1 MTGLRASSLRTEFE
15 PRPALRRAPQQCDR
29 NGGVNILSRPLA
41 ALVLLL
47 SAPLLLGA
55 QSATS
60 PASTQTSTVII
71 QTAAG
76 DIYIALDHVRAP
88 KTSQNFLAYVDSGLF
103 SRMTFYRAS
112 ASRSDGSEGMI
123 QGGMGN
129 NLRGTMPPVP
139 HEPTYTTGLS
149 HVDGAVSMAYTSN
162 PGSART
168 EFFIVVGSP
177 IPSYDGVPGG
187 KPGYAVFGKVTKGMD
202 VVRRILKMPK
212 TKDARNAM
220 LEGSILVEPVA
231 ITRARRAP

>member
-1 MTGLRASSLRTEFE
+1 
-15 PRPALRRAPQQCDR
+15 
-29 NGGVNILSRPLA
+29 
-41 ALVLLL
+41 LL
-47 SAPLLLGA
+47 SAQPAASPPLG
-55 QSATS
+55 
-60 PASTQTSTVII
+60 QTSAVVI
-71 QTAAG
+71 QTAVG
-76 DIYIALDHVRAP
+76 DIHIALDHARAP

-103 SRMTFYRAS
+103 GRMTFYRAI
-112 ASRSDGSEGMI
+112 ATRSDGSEGMV

-168 EFFIVVGSP
+168 EFFIVVGGE

-212 TKDARNAM
+212 SKDARNAA

-231 ITRARRAP
+231 ITGARRMPRG

>member
-1 MTGLRASSLRTEFE
+1 MS
-15 PRPALRRAPQQCDR
+15 
-29 NGGVNILSRPLA
+29 ILSRPLV
-41 ALVLLL
+41 ALALLL
-47 SAPLLLGA
+47 TAPQLWGA
-55 QSATS
+55 QSATPATS
-60 PASTQTSTVII
+60 PRASTVVI
-71 QTAAG
+71 QTTAG
-76 DIYIALDHVRAP
+76 DIHIALDHARAP

-103 SRMTFYRAS
+103 SRMTFYRAI
-112 ASRSDGSEGMI
+112 ATRSDGSEGMV

-168 EFFIVVGSP
+168 EFFIVVGGE

-202 VVRRILKMPK
+202 VVRKILQMPK
-212 TKDARNAM
+212 KQEARNAM

-231 ITRARRAP
+231 ITRAARAP

>member
-1 MTGLRASSLRTEFE
+1 MSIL
-15 PRPALRRAPQQCDR
+15 PRPFAALA
-29 NGGVNILSRPLA
+29 LLLA
-41 ALVLLL
+41 ALP
-47 SAPLLLGA
+47 AAGA
-55 QSATS
+55 QPATAAS
-60 PASTQTSTVII
+60 PGQTSTVVIE
-71 QTAAG
+71 TTAG
-76 DIYIALDHVRAP
+76 DIHIALDHVRAP

-149 HVDGAVSMAYTSN
+149 HMDSAVSMAYTSN

>member
-1 MTGLRASSLRTEFE
+1 
-15 PRPALRRAPQQCDR
+15 
-29 NGGVNILSRPLA
+29 LS
-41 ALVLLL
+41 
-47 SAPLLLGA
+47 GA
-55 QSATS
+55 QSATPATS
-60 PASTQTSTVII
+60 PRAATVVI
-71 QTAAG
+71 QTTAG
-76 DIYIALDHVRAP
+76 DIHITLDHARAP

-103 SRMTFYRAS
+103 SRMTFYRAVD
-112 ASRSDGSEGMI
+112 SRGDGSEGMV

-168 EFFIVVGSP
+168 EFFIVVGGE

-202 VVRRILKMPK
+202 VVRKILLMPK
-212 TKDARNAM
+212 KQEARNAM

-231 ITRARRAP
+231 ITRAARAP